1 MLVDSLKPATER
13 ALLQSIVLL
22 QYFPELISSNHA
34 REAFKALSSLAK
46 DTRLVG
52 SRDRKLK
59 MFFAHSIYILFNNA
73 LLFFYRG
80 IFFFQL

>member
-52 SRDRKLK
+52 SGD
-59 MFFAHSIYILFNNA
+59 
-73 LLFFYRG
+73 
-80 IFFFQL
+80 